1 MASALQNVVMS
12 CEFDKAGGET
22 CLPES
27 FYEARLEATLRACRV
42 LRHEFATP
50 LSAAGLHLELARRA
64 AERVEGGVPGKLRSG
79 LDTGR
84 QQLDEAVFLLD
95 GLTAL
100 GGARTGAPGLVDF
113 SDLVRRTARDAGPE
127 LERRGLGVRLGDF
140 ADGICV
146 EGFADE
152 LEPAAREV
160 LALAA
165 RWASPGEAR
174 IGLRSVDGSAALEFR
189 VPLSGGAPG
198 DMLFKARS
206 RPNAGLGPFLAR
218 WTFEAH
224 GGRLDGHDD
233 GTNLTVTASLPEAAR

>member
-1 MASALQNVVMS
+1 MAPALHFAEAS
-12 CEFDKAGGET
+12 CTTREGLEGARVA
-22 CLPES
+22 ES
-27 FYEARLEATLRACRV
+27 FDQARLGATLRACRV

-64 AERVEGGVPGKLRSG
+64 AERVEGGIPGKLRSG

-84 QQLDEAVFLLD
+84 QQLDEAVVLLD

-100 GGARTGAPGLVDF
+100 GGARTGEPSPVDF
-113 SDLVRRTARDAGPE
+113 SDLVRRTVRDTGPE
-127 LERRGLGVRLGDF
+127 LERRGLSVRLGDF
-140 ADGICV
+140 AGGLCV
-146 EGFADE
+146 EGFGDE
-152 LEPAAREV
+152 LEPAVREL

-174 IGLRSVDGSAALEFR
+174 LGLRSEGGWAVLEFR

-224 GGRLDGHDD
+224 GGRLEGRDD
-233 GTNLTVTASLPEAAR
+233 GTNLTVTAFLPEAAP

>member
-1 MASALQNVVMS
+1 MAPALQHVVMS
-12 CEFDKAGGET
+12 CEFDKAAGET
-22 CLPES
+22 GLPES

-100 GGARTGAPGLVDF
+100 GGARTGAPSLVDF
-113 SDLVRRTARDAGPE
+113 SDLVRRTARDTGPE
-127 LERRGLGVRLGDF
+127 LERRGLSVRLGDF
-140 ADGICV
+140 ADGLFV
-146 EGFADE
+146 DGFPDE
-152 LEPAAREV
+152 LEPAVREV

-224 GGRLDGHDD
+224 GGRLDGRDD
-233 GTNLTVTASLPEAAR
+233 GTSLTVTASLPQAAP